1 MQMIHLLPLLYTFFP
16 VKNKLSK
23 ILLQMSTINFFFA
36 GETTAYEMG
45 VLVADSSVTK
55 PVYLK
60 ITSKT
65 EQGIE
70 ARHRCMMKRP
80 MALCIINP
88 YVSKDG
94 FLIINASNRSSVF
107 PSGKSSRISRSVA
120 ATSLLIVVTWTL
132 SVDHL
137 LEVCITE
144 SINRSSLCNI
154 AFNSCN
160 MEFNSSS
167 LDCTVSGS
175 LKLGESITEAAL
187 MMAIMELL
195 AKETTIESLFATSS
209 ATNGCIVGK
218 V

>member
-1 MQMIHLLPLLYTFFP
+1 MVVP
-16 VKNKLSK
+16 VENKAFKDIAANVNHKL
-23 ILLQMSTINFFFA
+23 FFA

-94 FLIINASNRSSVF
+94 FLIINASNSVF

-120 ATSLLIVVTWTL
+120 ATSPLIVVTWTL
-132 SVDHL
+132 SIDHL
-137 LEVCITE
+137 LEV
-144 SINRSSLCNI
+144 
-154 AFNSCN
+154 
-160 MEFNSSS
+160 
-167 LDCTVSGS
+167 
-175 LKLGESITEAAL
+175 
-187 MMAIMELL
+187 
-195 AKETTIESLFATSS
+195 
-209 ATNGCIVGK
+209 
-218 V
+218 